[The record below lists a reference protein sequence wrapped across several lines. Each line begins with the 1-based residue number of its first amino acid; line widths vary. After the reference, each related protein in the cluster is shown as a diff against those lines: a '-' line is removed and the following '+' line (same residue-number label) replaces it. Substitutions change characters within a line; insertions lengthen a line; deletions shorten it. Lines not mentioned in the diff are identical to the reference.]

1 MSKLINGIVATATS
15 AVLTIA
21 GVNFA
26 HNEKPEETNRD
37 YCVIRSDVPPN
48 VQSAVDWSVMIANDD
63 SYGYDPDRTRK
74 HDLDCSEL
82 IIEAYKQA
90 GFNVGEATY
99 TGNMKRVFEAN
110 GFEVL
115 DYYAGMP
122 LQIGDVFLNETYHTE
137 MLVGYYDNGIGKNV
151 GAHDDF
157 NGVSGDS
164 DVDYDGVGDEID
176 FGEYTEYTSVHPWEY
191 ILRYK
196 AHFYDWLQIPDYE
209 NDFYAFIESDN
220 TVLASYNDVLF
231 MEKQTDAPSEVW
243 HFVKEDNNRF
253 AISNGS
259 YSGSYNLYKDDTGAI
274 ILHEV
279 GSESSCLTS
288 VAGTVINT
296 EYDSCSEEQRFRIR
310 PVSDILVTY
319 DFGGKECPIRK
330 EHYNSAYS
338 SAFDL
343 VITGFKGWS
352 TTPNGEII
360 DTSRVLIPYDHTL
373 YAIIDESIK
382 PTVEEETA
390 SGHSAGNGRHDS
402 GERTDAQSTTNEVA
416 IAEEIDTHRDDIY
429 NPALVTE
436 PAVQE
441 TRTAEPVIERTP
453 INVQSITLNRT
464 NKMLNTGNS
473 KSFTLMPII
482 FPTNADN
489 TSVSWSS
496 SDASVASVDSYGNI
510 IAHKEGSCKIFC
522 TANGGNASASC
533 NVTVKNEV
541 NKTYGE
547 WSDWSANP
555 IVSSSGLEVQ
565 TKQTYKKIPE
575 RYKMIY
581 YCTKD
586 LNGNRVYSDTSINGQ
601 YDLYQRSS
609 VYGEW
614 SYMQQLGN
622 QNYWIYYA
630 SELGEE
636 IPRNSWLSG
645 SQAGINKG
653 SRSGY
658 AVSWGNDTILAYID
672 EVYYKEETTTLYRY
686 RNVTNTPVE
695 YS

>member
-1 MSKLINGIVATATS
+1 MSKLISGIVATATS
-15 AVLTIA
+15 AVLTVA
-21 GVNFA
+21 GVNFV
-26 HNEKPEETNRD
+26 HNEKLEETNMN

-63 SYGYDPDRTRK
+63 SYGYDPDRTRE

-82 IIEAYKQA
+82 IIEAFKQA

-137 MLVGYYDNGIGKNV
+137 MLVGYYDDGIGKNV

-231 MEKQTDAPSEVW
+231 METETGNPEEVW

-253 AISNGS
+253 TISNGS

-296 EYDSCSEEQRFRIR
+296 EYDCSEEQRFRIR
-310 PVSDILVTY
+310 HVSDPIYVTY
-319 DFGGKECPIRK
+319 DFDGKECPIRE

-360 DTSRVLIPYDHTL
+360 DTSRVLIPHDHTL
-373 YAIIDESIK
+373 YAVIDESVK
-382 PTVEEETA
+382 PTVEEETPNHN
-390 SGHSAGNGRHDS
+390 SGRGKHDNEPTTES
-402 GERTDAQSTTNEVA
+402 KTDEVA
-416 IAEEIDTHRDDIY
+416 YDEDIVIPQDHSIY
-429 NPALVTE
+429 NPNIVTPDPVQYTPE
-436 PAVQE
+436 PE
-441 TRTAEPVIERTP
+441 TEKTAIQAES
-453 INVQSITLNRT
+453 INLNRYSKTLNT
-464 NKMLNTGNS
+464 VGNS
-473 KSFTLMPII
+473 TSFTLIAEVSPSSAQNKNIHYESSNSSVCRVEGNTGRI
-482 FPTNADN
+482 YAVSDGKCTIKAIADN
-489 TSVSWSS
+489 GV
-496 SDASVASVDSYGNI
+496 
-510 IAHKEGSCKIFC
+510 
-522 TANGGNASASC
+522 SASC
-533 NVTVKNEV
+533 EVTV
-541 NKTYGE
+541 
-547 WSDWSANP
+547 S
-555 IVSSSGLEVQ
+555 
-565 TKQTYKKIPE
+565 TKYTTKAETVPVTTYKNVPE
-575 RYKMIY
+575 SYDMEC
-581 YCTKD
+581 YCGRTIEGMVRQFYD
-586 LNGNRVYSDTSINGQ
+586 HDISNQ
-601 YDLYQRSS
+601 YDTLGLSRA
-609 VYGEW
+609 YGQWHHQWTFTAAEVDAAARI
-614 SYMQQLGN
+614 SPGQQQG
-622 QNYWIYYA
+622 
-630 SELGEE
+630 
-636 IPRNSWLSG
+636 G
-645 SQAGINKG
+645 SQNGTNA
-653 SRSGY
+653 SSATGY
-658 AVSWGNDTILAYID
+658 SMLYGDTYYIFFIKNVNYKTVETVSYQ
-672 EVYYKEETTTLYRY
+672 
-686 RNVTNTPVE
+686 TNTISIPVE
-695 YS
+695 YN

>member
-15 AVLTIA
+15 AVLTVA

-63 SYGYDPDRTRK
+63 SYGYDPDRTRE
-74 HDLDCSEL
+74 HDLDCSEI

-231 MEKQTDAPSEVW
+231 METETGNPEEVW

-253 AISNGS
+253 TISNGS
-259 YSGSYNLYKDDTGAI
+259 YSGSYNLYRDETGAV
-274 ILHEV
+274 ILHEA

-296 EYDSCSEEQRFRIR
+296 EYDSCSDEQRFKIR

-373 YAIIDESIK
+373 YAIIDENIK
-382 PTVEEETA
+382 PTVEEETPNHN
-390 SGHSAGNGRHDS
+390 SGRGKHDNEPTTESKTDEVVYDEDIVIPQDHS
-402 GERTDAQSTTNEVA
+402 
-416 IAEEIDTHRDDIY
+416 IY
-429 NPALVTE
+429 NPNIVTPDPVQYTPE
-436 PAVQE
+436 PE
-441 TRTAEPVIERTP
+441 TEESEIQVES
-453 INVQSITLNRT
+453 INLNRYSKTLNT
-464 NKMLNTGNS
+464 VGNS
-473 KSFTLMPII
+473 TSFTL
-482 FPTNADN
+482 NAEVSPSTAKNKTIHYESSNSGVCRVERN
-489 TSVSWSS
+489 TGRIYAVS
-496 SDASVASVDSYGNI
+496 DGKCTIKAIADSGV
-510 IAHKEGSCKIFC
+510 
-522 TANGGNASASC
+522 SASC
-533 NVTVKNEV
+533 EVTVSTKYTTKSETV
-541 NKTYGE
+541 
-547 WSDWSANP
+547 P
-555 IVSSSGLEVQ
+555 I
-565 TKQTYKKIPE
+565 TTYKNVPE
-575 RYKMIY
+575 SYDMEC
-581 YCTKD
+581 YCGRTIEGMVRQFYD
-586 LNGNRVYSDTSINGQ
+586 HDISNQ
-601 YDLYQRSS
+601 YDALGLSRA
-609 VYGEW
+609 YGQWHHQWCFTAAEVDAATRI
-614 SYMQQLGN
+614 SPGQQQG
-622 QNYWIYYA
+622 
-630 SELGEE
+630 
-636 IPRNSWLSG
+636 G
-645 SQAGINKG
+645 SQNGTNA
-653 SRSGY
+653 SSTTGY
-658 AVSWGNDTILAYID
+658 SMLYGDANYIFFIKNVNYKTVETVSYQ
-672 EVYYKEETTTLYRY
+672 
-686 RNVTNTPVE
+686 TNTISIPVE
-695 YS
+695 FD

>member
-1 MSKLINGIVATATS
+1 MSKLISGIVATATS
-15 AVLTIA
+15 AVLTVA
-21 GVNFA
+21 GVNFV
-26 HNEKPEETNRD
+26 HNEKLEETNMN

-63 SYGYDPDRTRK
+63 SYGYDPDRTRE

-82 IIEAYKQA
+82 IIEAFKQA

-137 MLVGYYDNGIGKNV
+137 MLVGYYDDGIGKNV

-231 MEKQTDAPSEVW
+231 METETGNPEEVW

-253 AISNGS
+253 TISNGS

-296 EYDSCSEEQRFRIR
+296 EYDCSEEQRFRIR
-310 PVSDILVTY
+310 HVSDPIYVTY
-319 DFGGKECPIRK
+319 DFDGKECPIRE

-360 DTSRVLIPYDHTL
+360 DTSRVLIPHDHTL
-373 YAIIDESIK
+373 YAVIDESVK
-382 PTVEEETA
+382 PTVEEETPNHN
-390 SGHSAGNGRHDS
+390 SGRGKHDNEPTTES
-402 GERTDAQSTTNEVA
+402 KTDEVA
-416 IAEEIDTHRDDIY
+416 YDEDIVIPQDHSIY
-429 NPALVTE
+429 NPNIVTPDPVQYTPE
-436 PAVQE
+436 PE
-441 TRTAEPVIERTP
+441 TEKTAIQAES
-453 INVQSITLNRT
+453 INLNRY
-464 NKMLNTGNS
+464 S
-473 KSFTLMPII
+473 KTL
-482 FPTNADN
+482 
-489 TSVSWSS
+489 S
-496 SDASVASVDSYGNI
+496 
-510 IAHKEGSCKIFC
+510 
-522 TANGGNASASC
+522 
-533 NVTVKNEV
+533 
-541 NKTYGE
+541 
-547 WSDWSANP
+547 
-555 IVSSSGLEVQ
+555 
-565 TKQTYKKIPE
+565 
-575 RYKMIY
+575 
-581 YCTKD
+581 
-586 LNGNRVYSDTSINGQ
+586 
-601 YDLYQRSS
+601 
-609 VYGEW
+609 
-614 SYMQQLGN
+614 
-622 QNYWIYYA
+622 
-630 SELGEE
+630 
-636 IPRNSWLSG
+636 
-645 SQAGINKG
+645 
-653 SRSGY
+653 
-658 AVSWGNDTILAYID
+658 
-672 EVYYKEETTTLYRY
+672 
-686 RNVTNTPVE
+686 
-695 YS
+695 